1 MFQTASLAVAADE
14 QPVITMAEHDA
25 REWSTSEVAKELG
38 ISPSLVRTWIAYMNW
53 EVCRNAEGHRVFND
67 EDVEQLKG
75 LKSWLD
81 EGHTL
86 KEYRRERQIEG
97 EYDPRLELR
106 GAHRRLKELA
116 QQQEAL
122 LAKQQDLV
130 EKTRAQREA
139 LFAQLT
145 RIQHGLEPESG
156 EAAPEPAPA
165 VDTSQL
171 IQAVL
176 KQLLTAVMA
185 KQGKLQLVRRF
196 EEDGKTRLEYQAP
209 TGKRQIVED
218 VCTSEADR
226 KLLETVLTLILSS

>member
-1 MFQTASLAVAADE
+1 MVQTESLARAADE
-14 QPVITMAEHDA
+14 RPVITMANQDE
-25 REWSTSEVAKELG
+25 RQWSTSEVAKELG

-53 EVCRNAEGHRVFND
+53 EVRRSAEGHRVFND
-67 EDVEQLKG
+67 EDVEQLKS
-75 LKSWLD
+75 LKAWLD

-86 KEYRRERQIEG
+86 KEFRRERQIEG

-106 GAHRRLKELA
+106 GAYRRLKELGS
-116 QQQEAL
+116 QQEAL
-122 LAKQQDLV
+122 LAKQQELV
-130 EKTRAQREA
+130 EATRAQREA
-139 LFAQLT
+139 FFAQLT
-145 RIQHGLEPESG
+145 RVQHGLEPEAG
-156 EAAPEPAPA
+156 AAPA
-165 VDTSQL
+165 DTSQL
-171 IQAVL
+171 VQAVL

-209 TGKRQIVED
+209 TGKHQIVED